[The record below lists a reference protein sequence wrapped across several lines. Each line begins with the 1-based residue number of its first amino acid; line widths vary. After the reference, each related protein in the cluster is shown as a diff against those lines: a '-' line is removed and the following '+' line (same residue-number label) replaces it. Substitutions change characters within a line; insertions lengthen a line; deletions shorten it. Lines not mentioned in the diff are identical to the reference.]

1 MVCDFSKA
9 GANSTLVINIYP
21 SSNIIVED
29 EKLQLSTKVMIV
41 LSWTMALYLFAVLL
55 TFSPSDPGWNNSNP
69 SESIANLGG
78 VVGAYIADIGF
89 YFLGYAV
96 LFIPVSIAQ
105 FGLFYTRRLS
115 RFPTGQIIL
124 PIMFI
129 VCSAFVLVSL
139 CGLENLFAYYAT
151 NFHHGGIVGYE
162 INELM
167 RQYVMEPVTVLT
179 FVALFMTGTAAM
191 KLLPWVGI
199 INTTGRAVNSLF
211 GALFSTTIL
220 GELKRSGIA
229 IKPEFQSKPTAPAS
243 GASAKSDDFKPTP
256 KLDPKS
262 NIQRGKTSGTAS
274 RKDPV
279 IVPIRKSDPRGKP
292 ASTSS
297 VTDTSSPD
305 SISTR
310 IPAHGNSP
318 KTAPRKFP
326 QTSVL
331 DKSNRFEHAYTQEE
345 VNEMAQKIEAMLK
358 QFNVSVQ
365 VRNAHP
371 GPVITQFEVEPAAG
385 IKASQIINLA
395 ADLAR
400 TLTVQSVR
408 VVDNIPGSSH
418 VGIEV
423 PNKERE
429 MVRLVDGLE
438 SDEYK
443 SSTHPLTVVLGKDIR
458 GNTVVSNLSVMPHLL
473 IAGTTG
479 AGKSVCLNAILLS
492 FLFKSTPKDLRLIM
506 IDPKM
511 LEFSVYE
518 GIPHLLV
525 PVITDMT
532 MTERALSWCISE
544 MERRFALMAKLG
556 VRNMQNFNESL
567 RNSKEPIPDPTAS
580 DPDNAEPLE
589 PMPYIVFIIDEL
601 ADLIMVMGKKA
612 EELIIRIAQRAR
624 AAGIHMIVATQRP
637 STDVIRGVLKA
648 NIPTRIGFKVAS
660 NADSRTILDQ
670 TGAENL
676 LGAGDMLFIPPG
688 SASAMRVHGAFVSDE
703 EVKRVVESVKT
714 AGEPNY
720 DESATAALSELE
732 QLDMLRDNLGSNG
745 EDDELY
751 NHAIDFVARSR
762 RASIS
767 SIQRH
772 LRIGY
777 NRAARII
784 ESMEE
789 AGVVSPVLAGGK
801 REVLVAPPEN

>member
-1 MVCDFSKA
+1 MH
-9 GANSTLVINIYP
+9 L
-21 SSNIIVED
+21 
-29 EKLQLSTKVMIV
+29 LTKIMIV
-41 LSWTMALYLFAVLL
+41 LSWLLALYLIAVLL
-55 TFSPSDPGWNNSNP
+55 TFSPADPGWNNSNA
-69 SESIANLGG
+69 SENIANLGG
-78 VVGAYIADIGF
+78 LFGAYVADIGF
-89 YFLGYAV
+89 YLLGYAV

-105 FGLFYTRRLS
+105 FYFFYNRRLK
-115 RFPTGQIIL
+115 RFPAGQIVL
-124 PIMFI
+124 PIVYVI
-129 VCSAFVLVSL
+129 CFVFVQISL
-139 CGLENLFAYYAT
+139 CGLENLFANYST

-167 RQYVMEPVTVLT
+167 RQYMMEPVSVLVFAGLLIAGT
-179 FVALFMTGTAAM
+179 AVMNLIPWISIINATGKAINALFRT
-191 KLLPWVGI
+191 
-199 INTTGRAVNSLF
+199 F
-211 GALFSTTIL
+211 FSSTIL

-229 IKPEFQSKPTAPAS
+229 ISAEGQSAAAVSAS
-243 GASAKSDDFKPTP
+243 GVSASAGDFKPSP
-256 KLDPKS
+256 KLDPKPKIS
-262 NIQRGKTSGTAS
+262 RKKTSEPVV

-279 IVPIRKSDPRGKP
+279 IVPIAKTDSKRKPAQSPTGTAIESADTKAVRRPAVDNTEKVP
-292 ASTSS
+292 AST
-297 VTDTSSPD
+297 
-305 SISTR
+305 
-310 IPAHGNSP
+310 
-318 KTAPRKFP
+318 FP
-326 QTSVL
+326 NTSVL
-331 DKSNRFEHAYTQEE
+331 DQSNRFEHAYTQEE
-345 VNEMAQKIEAMLK
+345 VDQMAGKIEAMLE
-358 QFNVSVQ
+358 QFNVTVQ

-371 GPVITQFEVEPAAG
+371 GPVITQFEIEPAAG
-385 IKASQIINLA
+385 IKASQIVNLA

-408 VVDNIPGSSH
+408 VVDNVPGSSY

-429 MVRLVDGLE
+429 IVRLVDGLE

-458 GNTVVSNLSVMPHLL
+458 GSTVVSNLAVMPHLL

-492 FLFKSTPKDLRLIM
+492 FLFKSTPDDLRLIM

-556 VRNMQNFNESL
+556 VRNMQNFNETV
-567 RNSKEPIPDPTAS
+567 RNSKKPIPDPTAHN
-580 DPDNAEPLE
+580 PEAAKPLE
-589 PMPYIVFIIDEL
+589 PMPYIVFVIDEL

-648 NIPTRIGFKVAS
+648 NIPTRIGFRVAS

-676 LGAGDMLFIPPG
+676 LGSGDMLFIPPG
-688 SASAMRVHGAFVSDE
+688 SASVMRVHGAFVSDE
-703 EVKRVVESVKT
+703 EVKRVVDSVKS
-714 AGEPNY
+714 AGEPVY
-720 DESATAALSELE
+720 DESATSALSELE
-732 QLDMLRDNLGSNG
+732 QLSLLGDNLGSSG
-745 EDDELY
+745 EEDELY

-767 SIQRH
+767 SVQRH

-801 REVLVAPPEN
+801 REVLVSPPEN